1 MEGTIK
7 RSLRMDIASIL
18 TNLTKGDVADSIGQT
33 TGTDRS
39 QVESVIAAGLPI
51 ILGQLGNNTSD
62 KSGAKSLD
70 TALAKDHSSGSLL
83 ENLIGAV
90 TKSDVGKDGTK
101 ILDHI
106 FGSQQKTANE
116 QVSKKT
122 GVDAATVAKIL
133 ALLAPI
139 VMAYLG
145 RKKTE
150 DNLDAGGVSDVLKQ
164 QKDTDG
170 SPLTDVASAIL
181 GNQQVRDML
190 GGLFGKR

>member
-1 MEGTIK
+1 
-7 RSLRMDIASIL
+7 MDIASIL

-51 ILGQLGNNTSD
+51 ILGQLGNNASD
-62 KSGAKSLD
+62 KSGARSLD

-90 TKSDVGKDGTK
+90 TKRDTSNEGTK

-150 DNLDAGGVSDVLKQ
+150 GNLDAGGVSDVLKQ

-170 SPLTDVASAIL
+170 SSLTDIASAVL